1 MILID
6 KDLKELSEIE
16 LDIDAEFGTSK
27 DSTNDFEMTD
37 ALIQNIGAAG
47 FYIPGTE
54 IGGFFEYDKTKS
66 SEDITTLK
74 GFTWRGLL
82 TQSILIPPVGSDYLS
97 VSGEAND
104 IIQTLLLNVLGGFF
118 TVSSEDSGLTIS
130 NYQFPLYINTLDGI
144 EGMLEEYGYK
154 LKITANKVASGQPIQ
169 VKVEAVEA
177 ETITGT
183 YNEDNGI
190 PMTFVRN
197 NMGINHLLCAG
208 KGELQD
214 RVKVNLYINQNGA
227 VSTSSQYY
235 FGFDERTAFYDYSS
249 AESEDDLITN
259 GTKRLKELASSKTLS
274 LKAPEESD
282 LTIGDLVTGQFPD
295 GTIITKPVV
304 QKIYKIS
311 GGLLTTEIK
320 IKGEN

>member
-6 KDLKELSEIE
+6 QNLKELSEIE
-16 LDIDAEFGTSK
+16 LDVDVEVGTSK
-27 DSTNDFEMTD
+27 DSTNDFEMSN
-37 ALIQNIGAAG
+37 AFIQNLGAAG

-54 IGGFFEYDKTKS
+54 IGGLFEYDKTKS
-66 SEDITTLK
+66 SEDISTLK
-74 GFTWRGLL
+74 GWTWRGLL
-82 TQSILIPPVGSDYLS
+82 TQAILVPPAGSDYLT

-104 IIQTLLLNVLGGFF
+104 IISTLLQNVLGGFF
-118 TVSSEDSGLTIS
+118 DVSTEDSGLTIT
-130 NYQFPLYINTLDGI
+130 NYQFPLYINVLDGI
-144 EGMLEEYGYK
+144 EGMLEAYGYK
-154 LKITANKVASGQPIQ
+154 LQITADKIASGQPI
-169 VKVEAVEA
+169 KILIHAVEA
-177 ETITGT
+177 AQITGT

-190 PMTFVRN
+190 PMTFTRN
-197 NMGINHLLCAG
+197 QMGINHLLCGG

-214 RVKVNLYINQNGA
+214 RLKVNLYINNNGV

-249 AESEDDLITN
+249 AESEADLITS
-259 GTKRLKELASSKTLS
+259 GTKKLKELASSKTLS
-274 LKAPEESD
+274 LKAPENSD
-282 LTIGDLVTGQFPD
+282 LTVGDLVTGQFPD

-311 GGLLTTEIK
+311 GGLLSTEIK